1 MKRVGWVIVVAGA
14 VAAASCKNEESK
26 PELTSPSALPA
37 PAIPAVS
44 SLRTEEPAASATAN
58 TALSGTGTLYPREE
72 AQLGPKMS
80 GVLTAVNVEEGDKV
94 KKGQLLF
101 KLDSS
106 SADLSV
112 RQAKTQLETAEVQL
126 RAAELDYKRT
136 KELHD
141 RGSIAPATF
150 DQVQARY
157 DSAKTS
163 VSQAKVA
170 VSMAQKMSGDSS
182 VRSPITGV
190 VSAKLKS
197 VGETVTMM
205 PPTIVVI
212 VQDTSVL
219 ELRARLPERSL
230 KTLMPG
236 SIIHVKLP
244 AMSITRDVP
253 IKRIN
258 PALDVMTRTVEIIAD
273 LDNADGKLKPGMLA
287 EIALNEKGEP
297 EAPSDPKTAEK
308 KRDQ

>member
-1 MKRVGWVIVVAGA
+1 MMRRRWSMFPLFLLVFTGCKRT
-14 VAAASCKNEESK
+14 ESK

-37 PAIPAVS
+37 PAIPSVS
-44 SLRTEEPAASATAN
+44 SLRTEDPDAGPGAN

-80 GVLTAVNVEEGDKV
+80 GVLSSVMVEEGDRV
-94 KKGQLLF
+94 KKGQILF

-106 SADLSV
+106 SSDLAV
-112 RQAKTQLETAEVQL
+112 RQAKTQLDSAEVGL

-157 DSAKTS
+157 DSARS
-163 VSQAKVA
+163 NVAQAKVA
-170 VSMAQKMSGDSS
+170 VSMAQKQSGDSA
-182 VRSPITGV
+182 VRSPIAGV

-205 PPTIVVI
+205 PPTIVVV

-219 ELRARLPERSL
+219 ELRARLPERAL
-230 KTLMPG
+230 RTLMPG
-236 SIIHVKLP
+236 STIRIKLP
-244 AMSITRDVP
+244 AMSLEKTVP

-258 PALDVMTRTVEIIAD
+258 PALDAVTRSVEVIAE

-287 EIALNEKGEP
+287 ELSLVGGEKDIP
-297 EAPSDPKTAEK
+297 
-308 KRDQ
+308 

>member
-1 MKRVGWVIVVAGA
+1 MMRLGWMLVLVGGVAA
-14 VAAASCKNEESK
+14 VACKNAEGK
-26 PELTSPSALPA
+26 PELTAASALPP

-44 SLRTEEPAASATAN
+44 SLQTPEPAADAGASN
-58 TALSGTGTLYPREE
+58 SLSGTGTLFPREE

-80 GVLTAVNVEEGDKV
+80 GVLTAVNVEEGDRV
-94 KKGQLLF
+94 KKGQVLF

-126 RAAELDYKRT
+126 RAAEVDWKRT

-150 DQVQARY
+150 DAVQARY

-244 AMSITRDVP
+244 AMSLTRDVP

-258 PALDVMTRTVEIIAD
+258 PSLDAITRSVEIIAD

-287 EIALNEKGEP
+287 EIALGGEEAKEKPASP
-297 EAPSDPKTAEK
+297 EVAK
-308 KRDQ
+308 KQDK

>member
-1 MKRVGWVIVVAGA
+1 MMWRAVWMVGFSVCLFPG
-14 VAAASCKNEESK
+14 CKNAESK
-26 PELTSPSALPA
+26 PELTAASSLPP
-37 PAIPAVS
+37 PAIPSVS
-44 SLRTEEPAASATAN
+44 SLRTEDDDGGSTAGN
-58 TALSGTGTLYPREE
+58 VAGTGTLYPHEE
-72 AQLGPKMS
+72 AQLGPKAS
-80 GVLTAVNVEEGDKV
+80 GVLSKVMFDEGDLV
-94 KKGQLLF
+94 KKGQVVF
-101 KLDSS
+101 RLDSAQ
-106 SADLSV
+106 ADLGV
-112 RQAKTQLETAEVQL
+112 RQAKTQLEAAEVGL

-157 DSAKTS
+157 DAAKNN

-170 VSMAQKMSGDSS
+170 VSMAQKMSGDSV

-219 ELRARLPERSL
+219 ELRARVPERSL
-230 KTLMPG
+230 RTLTQG
-236 SIIHVKLP
+236 SPIRVRLP
-244 AMSITRDVP
+244 AMGLERTVP

-258 PALDVMTRTVEIIAD
+258 PSVDMVTRTVEIIAD
-273 LDNADGKLKPGMLA
+273 LDNSDGKLKPGMLA
-287 EIALNEKGEP
+287 ELAVDGTDAGVK
-297 EAPSDPKTAEK
+297 PSP
-308 KRDQ
+308 

>member
-1 MKRVGWVIVVAGA
+1 MKRLGWVVIMASA
-14 VAAASCKNEESK
+14 VAAVACNNAEGK
-26 PELTSPSALPA
+26 PELTAASALPP

-44 SLRTEEPAASATAN
+44 SLRTEEPAASASGN
-58 TALSGTGTLYPREE
+58 TPLSGTGTLFPREE

-80 GVLTAVNVEEGDKV
+80 GVLTAVNVDEGDKV

-106 SADLSV
+106 SADLSI

-126 RAAELDYKRT
+126 RSAEQDYKRT

-150 DQVQARY
+150 DLAQARF

-163 VSQAKVA
+163 VAQAKVA

-182 VRSPITGV
+182 VRSPLTGV

-258 PALDVMTRTVEIIAD
+258 PSLDALTRSVEIIAD

-287 EIALNEKGEP
+287 ELALNEKGDLEP
-297 EAPSDPKTAEK
+297 KAPEK
-308 KRDQ
+308 KPAK

>member
-1 MKRVGWVIVVAGA
+1 MKRLGWVVVMASA
-14 VAAASCKNEESK
+14 VAAVACKNAEGK
-26 PELTSPSALPA
+26 PELTAASALPPA
-37 PAIPAVS
+37 AIPAVS
-44 SLRTEEPAASATAN
+44 SLRTEEPATSAAAS
-58 TALSGTGTLYPREE
+58 TALSGTGTLFPREE

-94 KKGQLLF
+94 KKGQVLF

-106 SADLSV
+106 SADLAV

-126 RAAELDYKRT
+126 RSAEQDYKRT

-150 DQVQARY
+150 DLAQARY

-163 VSQAKVA
+163 VAQAKVA
-170 VSMAQKMSGDSS
+170 VSMAQKQSGDST

-212 VQDTSVL
+212 VQDSSVL

-244 AMSITRDVP
+244 AMSLTRDVP

-258 PALDVMTRTVEIIAD
+258 PSLDALTRSVEIIAD

-287 EIALNEKGEP
+287 ELALNEKGDVEVADSG
-297 EAPSDPKTAEK
+297 EKPKK
-308 KRDQ
+308 

>member
-1 MKRVGWVIVVAGA
+1 MMRLRRAWVWVLTGSIGSIGLSLGACKRT
-14 VAAASCKNEESK
+14 ESK
-26 PELTSPSALPA
+26 PELASPSALPA
-37 PAIPAVS
+37 PAIPSVS
-44 SLRTEEPAASATAN
+44 SLRTEEPDAGAGVAAGA
-58 TALSGTGTLYPREE
+58 ALSGTGTLYPREE

-80 GVLTAVNVEEGDKV
+80 GVLSAVMVEEGDRV
-94 KKGQLLF
+94 KKGQTLF

-112 RQAKTQLETAEVQL
+112 RQAKTQLESAEVGL

-163 VSQAKVA
+163 VAQAKVA
-170 VSMAQKMSGDSS
+170 VSMAQKMSGDSA
-182 VRSPITGV
+182 VRSPIAGV

-205 PPTIVVI
+205 PPTIVVV

-236 SIIHVKLP
+236 SMIKVKLP
-244 AMSITRDVP
+244 AMGIEKSVP

-258 PALDVMTRTVEIIAD
+258 PAIDVMTRTVEVIAD
-273 LDNADGKLKPGMLA
+273 IDNADGKLKPGMLA
-287 EIALNEKGEP
+287 ELAL
-297 EAPSDPKTAEK
+297 SDDKDDGGK
-308 KRDQ
+308 

>member
-1 MKRVGWVIVVAGA
+1 MMRLGWMLVLVGGVAA
-14 VAAASCKNEESK
+14 VACKNAEGK
-26 PELTSPSALPA
+26 PELTAASALPP

-44 SLRTEEPAASATAN
+44 SLQTPEPAADAGTSN
-58 TALSGTGTLYPREE
+58 SLSGTGTLFPREE

-126 RAAELDYKRT
+126 RAAEVDWKRT

-150 DQVQARY
+150 DAVQARY

-163 VSQAKVA
+163 VAQAKVA

-244 AMSITRDVP
+244 AMALTRDVP

-258 PALDVMTRTVEIIAD
+258 PSLDVVTRSVEIIAD

-287 EIALNEKGEP
+287 EIAV
-297 EAPSDPKTAEK
+297 APDDAAEK
-308 KRDQ
+308 PGTPEVAKKQGK